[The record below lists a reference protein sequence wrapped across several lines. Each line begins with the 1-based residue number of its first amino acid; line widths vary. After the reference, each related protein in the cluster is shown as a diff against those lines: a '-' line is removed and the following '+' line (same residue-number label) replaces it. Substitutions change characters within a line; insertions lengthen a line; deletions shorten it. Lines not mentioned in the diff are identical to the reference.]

1 MSAAVRAVPIVLH
14 YAERSRLAASE
25 EIPLARKHPPLER
38 QDVLQGVPRRKTMS
52 HRHASGAPA
61 PSVILKLHGRQHLT
75 MWQDQVHRQRLSFA
89 WCFSKSFRE
98 SSRGT
103 RANRYSICSAGVG
116 FAKGPRRTVA
126 KISAERLLCRDRRA
140 PPRLTTSAPGG
151 QRTGRASSRCAS
163 GRGGGRYRDH
173 GLHEAA
179 LGVVANRA

>member
-1 MSAAVRAVPIVLH
+1 MRTIDREQGAAILASDLSAQAGP
-14 YAERSRLAASE
+14 YSS
-25 EIPLARKHPPLER
+25 
-38 QDVLQGVPRRKTMS
+38 TMP
-52 HRHASGAPA
+52 SGAGLPR
-61 PSVILKLHGRQHLT
+61 LKKYLLLASTRRWNDKT
-75 MWQDQVHRQRLSFA
+75 CSKA
-89 WCFSKSFRE
+89 CFSKSFRE
-98 SSRGT
+98 SCRGT

-140 PPRLTTSAPGG
+140 PPRLTTFAPGG
-151 QRTGRASSRCAS
+151 QHTGLAGSRCAS